1 MGVQVQEVVREVKVP
16 QVQMV
21 EKVVN
26 VPEMQTVERIVEV
39 PQIQVVEIEK
49 EVALPAITVAG
60 SPVTTYNAAQTY
72 SSPQNYISSLPA
84 ASPTTFTYGVSSAV
98 GANPTTFT
106 YGASS
111 TVGANPTT
119 FTYGASS
126 TAMSPTSYQMQG
138 QVATNNPTVTYPTS
152 FPHATYQA
160 PTVYHSPITYQAPM
174 SYTAPSYVQAGTS
187 PAGATFDMLDQNH
200 DGVISREEFSA
211 AAQ

>member
-21 EKVVN
+21 EKVIN

-39 PQIQVVEIEK
+39 PQIQVVEVEK

-72 SSPQNYISSLPA
+72 STPQNYISSQTTGQPFYTEPEATNTIPA
-84 ASPTTFTYGVSSAV
+84 ASPTTFTYGVSSTI
-98 GANPTTFT
+98 GANPTTAT

-111 TVGANPTT
+111 M
-119 FTYGASS
+119 
-126 TAMSPTSYQMQG
+126 AMSPTSYQMQG
-138 QVATNNPTVTYPTS
+138 QVATTYPTVTYPTS
-152 FPHATYQA
+152 TYQA
-160 PTVYHSPITYQAPM
+160 PMVYQSPITYQAPM

>member
-1 MGVQVQEVVREVKVP
+1 MG
-16 QVQMV
+16 
-21 EKVVN
+21 
-26 VPEMQTVERIVEV
+26 
-39 PQIQVVEIEK
+39 
-49 EVALPAITVAG
+49 
-60 SPVTTYNAAQTY
+60 
-72 SSPQNYISSLPA
+72 QNYISSQTTGQPFYTEQVATNTIPA
-84 ASPTTFTYGVSSAV
+84 ASPTTFTYGVSSTV
-98 GANPTTFT
+98 GANPTTLT

-111 TVGANPTT
+111 TVGVNPTT

-138 QVATNNPTVTYPTS
+138 QVATTYPTVTYPTS
-152 FPHATYQA
+152 TYQA
-160 PTVYHSPITYQAPM
+160 PVVYRSPITYQAPM